1 MDISI
6 GIANSPRELTFES
19 EETAAEV
26 QKVVTTALESDAKF
40 FSLTDSKG
48 RIFVIPT
55 ASFTYIEVGSEASRR
70 VGFVA

>member
-19 EETAAEV
+19 EQTAADI
-26 QKVVTTALESDAKF
+26 QKVVTTALESEAKF

-48 RIFVIPT
+48 RVFVVPT
-55 ASFTYIEVGSEASRR
+55 ATFTYIEVGPEISRR

>member
-6 GIANSPRELTFES
+6 GITNSPRELSFES
-19 EETAAEV
+19 TQTAAEI
-26 QKVVTTALESDAKF
+26 QKVVTTALESDAKY

-48 RIFVIPT
+48 RVFIVPVSMF
-55 ASFTYIEVGSEASRR
+55 SYIEVGTESSRR

>member
-6 GIANSPRELTFES
+6 GIANSPRELSFETEQS
-19 EETAAEV
+19 AAEV
-26 QKVVTTALESDAKF
+26 QQVVTSALESGAKF

-48 RIFVIPT
+48 RVFVVPT
-55 ASFTYIEVGSEASRR
+55 DSFTYMEVGSETSRK

>member
-6 GIANSPRELTFES
+6 GIANSPRELSFES
-19 EETAAEV
+19 TQTAAEI

-48 RIFVIPT
+48 RVFVVPV
-55 ASFTYIEVGSEASRR
+55 SMFSYIEVGTESSRL

>member
-19 EETAAEV
+19 EQTAAEI
-26 QKVVTTALESDAKF
+26 QQIVTTALESEAKF
-40 FSLTDSKG
+40 FSLTDAKG
-48 RIFVIPT
+48 RVFVVPT
-55 ASFTYIEVGSEASRR
+55 ATCTYVEVGSENSRR

>member
-6 GIANSPRELTFES
+6 GIANSPRELSFES
-19 EETAAEV
+19 TQTAAEI

-48 RIFVIPT
+48 RVFVVPV
-55 ASFTYIEVGSEASRR
+55 SMFSYIEVGTESSRR

>member
-6 GIANSPRELTFES
+6 GIANSPRELSFES
-19 EETAAEV
+19 EQTAAEV
-26 QKVVTTALESDAKF
+26 QQTVTTALESDAKY

-48 RIFVIPT
+48 RVFVIPT
-55 ASFTYIEVGSEASRR
+55 STFTYIEVGTEASRR

>member
-19 EETAAEV
+19 NQSPADV
-26 QKVVTTALESDAKF
+26 QKAVTTALESEAKF
-40 FSLTDSKG
+40 FSLTDAKG
-48 RIFVIPT
+48 RVFVIPT
-55 ASFTYIEVGSEASRR
+55 ATFTYIEVGSEASRR

>member
-6 GIANSPRELTFES
+6 GIANSPRELSFES
-19 EETAAEV
+19 NQTAAEI
-26 QKVVTTALESDAKF
+26 QQTVTTALESEAKF

-48 RIFVIPT
+48 RVFVIPT
-55 ASFTYIEVGSEASRR
+55 ATFTYIEVGSETSRR